1 MDSRTLLMT
10 FDAVFLLG
18 MTAWLGAILF
28 FSFGVAPIIFKVL
41 EAGQAAR
48 FVRALFPRYYAW
60 GATSSAIALAA
71 FTSGVLVWPEYRGPW
86 ALVQIVLL
94 LSGVLISLYC
104 GNVQTP
110 QINAARD
117 AGPDQA
123 GRFDRLHRRSV
134 QLNSLM
140 LLAGV
145 VLLGAHAFRPDPK
158 GPGVSEPTPSE
169 RALRSMQRL
178 QERSDEWRRAN
189 PPDPPPPPAES

>member
-41 EAGQAAR
+41 EPGQAAR

-71 FTSGVLVWPEYRGPW
+71 FTSGVLVRPEYRGLS
-86 ALVQIVLL
+86 ALGQIILL

-104 GNVQTP
+104 GNVLTP
-110 QINAARD
+110 QINASRD

-134 QLNSLM
+134 QLNGLM
-140 LLAGV
+140 LLAGL
-145 VLLGAHAFRPDPK
+145 VLIGGHAFRPDPT
-158 GPGVSEPTPSE
+158 GPGVSEPSPSE
-169 RALRSMQRL
+169 RALRSFERFQ
-178 QERSDEWRRAN
+178 QRSDDWRREN
-189 PPDPPPPPAES
+189 RPDPPSPPTRP